1 MSGPAVA
8 VAVAAQA
15 QPPRPAVGISTPSR
29 PRPSVSRNDS
39 LPASANPSA
48 PASAPPD
55 GYSYLARS
63 TSISTPTRSRPQ
75 GLSSKSSNSN
85 LASPVLANRPSL
97 TDLKH
102 AAAAP
107 TSPSAAAAPR
117 RDLSRRKT
125 MHGMPA
131 SMSLPQ
137 LTATATATATAAA
150 TAAPA
155 IDEASRIAEAV
166 SKLPANPRGWTP
178 SQVALYLTHV
188 LGLVP
193 RPVVEDVTAYVRSSR
208 MGGRAFLR
216 LSEKDLEL
224 QGLNLKWRRLMI
236 EAVRKLRRD
245 ALRGRI
251 WGNESGSVKWPRKHD
266 HEFEPESPERA
277 EDGDGD
283 DDGLGDAAVTKDG
296 VVRSS
301 KGVSKLTLKR
311 MRDSKKVQGM
321 IQAFQLS
328 PRSQAKMGLSA
339 QDLAALG
346 IDQIRKGHVA
356 TRGGSNGSDDAG
368 GSPRAQIPPIFGEG
382 YVRDQAE
389 SYESA
394 SDAEPTADV
403 KLSRSRTLS
412 AAGRGKG
419 DTFDDLLACV
429 SDQEAAELAS
439 ELDLEDLRDPDRFG
453 SLSSL
458 SSRSD
463 IKAAMRSSSG
473 FDTDVD
479 VALVPCLDRD
489 PPGTRKRGVSD
500 ASASASLSSATSDS
514 EMEMED
520 LLRMQQTESRF
531 SLLDAD
537 VIKSIMGEPS
547 TDDVEPAQAGGNEDE
562 PAASGGLTRSR
573 TTGSIARPERPYRA
587 SLYTTEELLL
597 LDSVDSAS
605 SHHPRTESSAELAG
619 ALGLETDEH
628 PFLASPKFD
637 TAKKRPVSTSAA
649 ASASGQETTRID
661 GLFSAAQAPAAAA
674 DEYIFDPP
682 AATLAPVRSQ
692 PASVR
697 KKMSGTYGSKRG
709 KALLS
714 MLQNATDENDPSLLD
729 LGAQSAG
736 NGAVGGGGGGSHLGS
751 VRMRKKGSR
760 QGIAGGA
767 AAAEDEEGWGGTL
780 SRPASRKS
788 LSSIYMGGEEGAAAA
803 AAAAIP
809 AASTGRGSVASRMG
823 STAVRRRPLERVAS
837 EAEAEAWHEAQ
848 EQALARLNAEAGDAA
863 EAVKPLE
870 RYEET
875 TAVDDEQQRSVS
887 QKPSV
892 ERRLTDLFA
901 GHGSSGQEDEEEG
914 VAAADAAPSADEVV
928 EVAPAARAPEEAPEE
943 APEVAADESEATAE
957 DAIEAP
963 PSYDDGSAS
972 ISTET
977 EAAVEPAPLVQ
988 AQLGET
994 TTTAQVPSGMAASS
1008 ATADEV
1014 DASATE
1020 DESDDAQL
1028 LVPLTTLTPHPSG
1041 TGSIRKRS
1049 MVLVDRKRFE
1059 SLARKMEALE
1069 NQITSLEAQQHEQ
1082 QQQKQLAA
1090 TLPGQAAKSGLRDLF
1105 SPTSPAF
1112 EEGQGGEG
1120 SEDEAVVVVEQ
1131 PVRQD
1136 DERGEEG
1143 KATSRFSLLHP
1154 SSWTRYL
1161 SSLNP
1166 YYSSSSSS
1174 SHSPSSSSY
1183 PCAEGEEEDETERSP
1198 DEERDHALSLGAIP
1212 AYMLGLGAG
1221 VGFVV
1226 VKEVVGLG
1234 LSRR

>member
-1 MSGPAVA
+1 
-8 VAVAAQA
+8 
-15 QPPRPAVGISTPSR
+15 
-29 PRPSVSRNDS
+29 
-39 LPASANPSA
+39 
-48 PASAPPD
+48 
-55 GYSYLARS
+55 
-63 TSISTPTRSRPQ
+63 
-75 GLSSKSSNSN
+75 
-85 LASPVLANRPSL
+85 
-97 TDLKH
+97 
-102 AAAAP
+102 
-107 TSPSAAAAPR
+107 
-117 RDLSRRKT
+117 
-125 MHGMPA
+125 
-131 SMSLPQ
+131 MSLPQ

-788 LSSIYMGGEEGAAAA
+788 LSSIYMG
-803 AAAAIP
+803 
-809 AASTGRGSVASRMG
+809 
-823 STAVRRRPLERVAS
+823 
-837 EAEAEAWHEAQ
+837 AWHEAQ